1 MPVVKSI
8 PIKLDKQ
15 RRLCFDFNAFAEL
28 QRECELSILDLQKF
42 ASIAKSIKGD
52 KSGLLLPFYELRG
65 FIWAGLLD
73 ETPDITIKDVGRIL
87 DNCFLERSEE
97 LGATL
102 MDAIMQSTFFK
113 EAKKKVIRP
122 KIPSTGAKKTTS
134 KKVTS

>member
-8 PIKLDKQ
+8 PITLDKK

-42 ASIAKSIKGD
+42 VNIAKSSTGD
-52 KSGLLLPFYELRG
+52 KSGLTLPFYELRG
-65 FIWAGLLD
+65 FLWAGLLD

-87 DNCFLERSEE
+87 DDCFLDRSEE
-97 LGATL
+97 LGACL

-113 EAKKKVIRP
+113 EAKKKVSRS
-122 KIPSTGAKKTTS
+122 KKQSTGTKKTTS
-134 KKVTS
+134 KKATN